1 MITHIHFSLLLRNNF
16 QFEFRPGS
24 EEVDAGL
31 SIAKILRGQ
40 DDLAY
45 EKNKAVIT
53 ETLSKYKDLLTAD
66 LKLELEETKRK
77 YEEDVAEI
85 LLRIKLSQNK

>member
-1 MITHIHFSLLLRNNF
+1 M
-16 QFEFRPGS
+16 P
-24 EEVDAGL
+24 
-31 SIAKILRGQ
+31 IAKILWGQ

-45 EKNKAVIT
+45 EKKKTLVA
-53 ETLSKYKDLLTAD
+53 ETLSKFKDILKDD

-85 LLRIKLSQNK
+85 LLRNKLLCK

>member
-1 MITHIHFSLLLRNNF
+1 M
-16 QFEFRPGS
+16 P
-24 EEVDAGL
+24 
-31 SIAKILRGQ
+31 IAKILWEQ

-45 EKNKAVIT
+45 EKNKAVIA

-85 LLRIKLSQNK
+85 QFRIKLLLK